1 MKEEMESLEEVFRK
15 EVLKSLDDKISE
27 KDKKALIEE
36 AKTTLDFL
44 DKIDEVELPSDNY
57 VIFTDGKEQLL
68 YENGEFFVIS
78 ATDSLRQKVKKTKKQ
93 ATDMYLDFFIKYQLN
108 PILDL
113 KGQNK
118 EKEVQTPQKVKEAKK
133 IEKNVEEKKLEDK
146 KIELD
151 IDEPTL

>member
-1 MKEEMESLEEVFRK
+1 MIDLEEVFRK
-15 EVLKSLDDKISE
+15 EVLKSMDDKISE
-27 KDKKALIEE
+27 KEKKALIEE

-44 DKIDEVELPSDNY
+44 DKIDEVELPSENY

-68 YENGEFFVIS
+68 YENGEFYVIS
-78 ATDSLRQKVKKTKKQ
+78 TTDSLRQKVKKTKKQ

-113 KGQNK
+113 KSENK
-118 EKEVQTPQKVKEAKK
+118 EKEINKTVK
-133 IEKNVEEKKLEDK
+133 EKNVKQVEEKIEEKKLEEK

>member
-15 EVLKSLDDKISE
+15 EVLKSMEDKISE
-27 KDKKALIEE
+27 KEKKALIEE

-44 DKIDEVELPSDNY
+44 EKIDEVELPSENY
-57 VIFTDGKEQLL
+57 VVFTDGKEQLL

-78 ATDSLRQKVKKTKKQ
+78 TTDSLRQKVKKTKKQ

-118 EKEVQTPQKVKEAKK
+118 EKEIQKSEKVKSQRQVEKAVEDKKNEEKK
-133 IEKNVEEKKLEDK
+133 IEFDM
-146 KIELD
+146 
-151 IDEPTL
+151 DEPTL

>member
-1 MKEEMESLEEVFRK
+1 MIGLEEVFRK
-15 EVLKSLDDKISE
+15 EVLKSMDDKISE
-27 KDKKALIEE
+27 KEKKALIEE

-44 DKIDEVELPSDNY
+44 DKIDEVELPSENY

-68 YENGEFFVIS
+68 YENGEFYVIS
-78 ATDSLRQKVKKTKKQ
+78 TTDSLRQKVKKTKKQ

-113 KGQNK
+113 KSENK
-118 EKEVQTPQKVKEAKK
+118 EKEINKTVK
-133 IEKNVEEKKLEDK
+133 EKNVKQVEEKIEEKKLEEK

>member
-1 MKEEMESLEEVFRK
+1 MREDMIDLEEVFRK
-15 EVLKSLDDKISE
+15 EVLKSMDDKISE
-27 KDKKALIEE
+27 KEKKALIEE

-44 DKIDEVELPSDNY
+44 DKIDEVELPSENY

-68 YENGEFFVIS
+68 YENGEFYVIS
-78 ATDSLRQKVKKTKKQ
+78 TTDSLRQKVKKTKKQ

-113 KGQNK
+113 KSENK
-118 EKEVQTPQKVKEAKK
+118 EKEINKTVK
-133 IEKNVEEKKLEDK
+133 EKNVKQLEEKIEEKKLEEK

>member
-1 MKEEMESLEEVFRK
+1 MREDMIDLEEVFRK
-15 EVLKSLDDKISE
+15 EVLKSMDDKISE
-27 KDKKALIEE
+27 KEKKALIEE

-44 DKIDEVELPSDNY
+44 NKIDEVELPSENY

-68 YENGEFFVIS
+68 YENGEFYVIS
-78 ATDSLRQKVKKTKKQ
+78 TTDSLRQKVKKTKKQ

-113 KGQNK
+113 KSENK
-118 EKEVQTPQKVKEAKK
+118 EKEINKTVK
-133 IEKNVEEKKLEDK
+133 EKNVKQVEEKIEEKKLEEK

>member
-1 MKEEMESLEEVFRK
+1 MREDMIDLEEVFRK
-15 EVLKSLDDKISE
+15 EVLKSMDDKISE
-27 KDKKALIEE
+27 KEKKALIEE

-44 DKIDEVELPSDNY
+44 DKIDEVELPSENY

-68 YENGEFFVIS
+68 YENGEFYVIS
-78 ATDSLRQKVKKTKKQ
+78 TTDSLRQKVKKTKKQ

-113 KGQNK
+113 KSENK
-118 EKEVQTPQKVKEAKK
+118 EKEINKTVK
-133 IEKNVEEKKLEDK
+133 EKNVKQVEEKIEEKKLEEK